1 MHFIYYIL
9 ETVLTQVK
17 IQLKSYLILFNFSQ
31 LHLNI
36 NLTEYITVHWAF
48 NWTQNYSTQLNIYFF
63 TVNFLEKFILLL
75 SKSEKP

>member
-48 NWTQNYSTQLNIYFF
+48 N
-63 TVNFLEKFILLL
+63 
-75 SKSEKP
+75 